1 MWEYSNTEYI
11 KLFRKMLNWEW
22 YTDINTKVLFLH
34 CLLKANWKDGS
45 WHGHEYKRGQFI
57 TSLPSLAKE
66 TGLTIRQVRT
76 ALEHLKSTG
85 EVTDKKYPKFR
96 IITVVSYDLFQSTDR
111 QNDRKTTGNRQAKR
125 QSSDSQAT
133 ADIRTYKNIKEDKK
147 IEPALPPEKTDWYD
161 GDYITDF
168 RRACEEDDDND
179 W

>member
-168 RRACEEDDDND
+168 RRACDEDDDDD

>member
-1 MWEYSNTEYI
+1 MWEYSNTEYV

-45 WHGHEYKRGQFI
+45 WHGYEYKRGQFI

-66 TGLTIRQVRT
+66 TGLSIRQVRT

-85 EVTDKKYPKFR
+85 EVTVKNYPKFR

-125 QSSDSQAT
+125 QASDRQAT
-133 ADIRTYKNIKEDKK
+133 ADIRTYKNNKEDKK
-147 IEPALPPEKTDWYD
+147 IRKAPPPDDDE
-161 GDYITDF
+161 IISDF
-168 RRACEEDDDND
+168 RAACAEDDDDD

>member
-168 RRACEEDDDND
+168 RRACDEDDDND